1 MEKGEIMTKKKQI
14 TKIEYD
20 KFVKEL
26 ITAYH
31 HFDNSRNILEDL
43 QLEYELPSYLDSTE
57 IDDQLTTI
65 EKLLGWTFLSE
76 PKLLGIDADTFKK
89 IGSSEK

>member
-26 ITAYH
+26 IPAYH